1 MLRTI
6 SGKATR
12 TCAGAATIAA
22 LAWGVFALQATEVG
36 AQAAK
41 HEITVTVT
49 RFKALDRADE
59 LSAGD
64 FFARVTI
71 DGEKLTTPVISDRA
85 EVQPDWKLS
94 KTVSPGVHKVKL
106 ELIDKDV
113 SVDDPIDINRLGN
126 KRDLDFTVDTRSCK
140 IDGFAQSY
148 KCGATI
154 TRRGGERKMAEI
166 SFKVDVKKK

>member
-1 MLRTI
+1 MLREI
-6 SGKATR
+6 SDKAVR
-12 TCAGAATIAA
+12 VCAAAAGVAAVAFGAV
-22 LAWGVFALQATEVG
+22 VFQPAEAD

-49 RFKALDRADE
+49 RFKALDKADE

-71 DGEKLTTPVISDRA
+71 DGQKLTSPVISDRT
-85 EVQPDWKLS
+85 EVKPDWKLS
-94 KTVSPGVHKVKL
+94 KSVSPGVHKIKL

-140 IDGFAQSY
+140 IDGFAQAA
-148 KCGATI
+148 KCGAVI
-154 TRRGGERKMAEI
+154 TRSGGERKMAEI
-166 SFKVDVKKK
+166 SFKVDVKK